1 MRRDAEAEKSE
12 ISLYIG
18 THIPWLRS
26 LLAGIT
32 RGVAGCP
39 RKGGRGVF
47 SIITPCGLYGAM
59 MENSPV
65 GGFPPPKKQNDGRQ
79 KAQRGR
85 KRRKSCGILKKEWV
99 ERYARIFENV
109 RCFLRNFAGNGGKLT
124 INYTKNGKIGG
135 LLPQFWNR
143 PPKQVGGVCT

>member
-26 LLAGIT
+26 LSAGIT

-47 SIITPCGLYGAM
+47 SIIAPYGLYGAM
-59 MENSPV
+59 MKNSPV
-65 GGFPPPKKQNDGRQ
+65 GGFPPPKNRMTLG
-79 KAQRGR
+79 
-85 KRRKSCGILKKEWV
+85 KRRSAGEKD
-99 ERYARIFENV
+99 ENH
-109 RCFLRNFAGNGGKLT
+109 AG
-124 INYTKNGKIGG
+124 
-135 LLPQFWNR
+135 F
-143 PPKQVGGVCT
+143 